1 MFLAICIHQFG
12 WLLERGGNILTLHQ
26 KEGGTQKEGGFP
38 QKKRGVLT
46 LEKTM
51 LIFWIKSQSCVT
63 YKSIVF
69 KRAFNVVLSLPK
81 TIKQLLQVSLF
92 LLLSG
97 ISLK

>member
-1 MFLAICIHQFG
+1 
-12 WLLERGGNILTLHQ
+12 
-26 KEGGTQKEGGFP
+26 
-38 QKKRGVLT
+38 
-46 LEKTM
+46 M
-51 LIFWIKSQSCVT
+51 LIFWIKSQSRVT
-63 YKSIVF
+63 YKTIVF